1 MAEPSAADDPTP
13 AGPLADDGATGA
25 FAATDPLWP
34 PSDPPPQAA
43 SPTTI
48 RLIAERMTAR
58 RRGIRAEYPTT
69 AMTHDDPTSAGNAR
83 WLVALDTGGT
93 FTDVVARSPMA
104 EIVRAKIPSDG
115 SILARVVRHVV
126 ANHEDVD
133 RPPRPVSHVDVEF
146 AAGLVLPSGFL
157 DGWTVEEGDERDET
171 DERPA
176 RVLAHRTERGATIA
190 PIVLDRVAAATIG
203 LPLRLRRREHP
214 VDAPRLGLHIVTG
227 TPIAKPL
234 PPIEIRLSTT
244 RGTNALLQSRGARV
258 GVLVSDGL
266 RGVVEIGDQTRDDLF
281 ARVPRPSTRLAHAV
295 ESLPERSLAGGAV
308 ECMAPF
314 DAILAKVA
322 ALQRSGCDT
331 IVVSLAHALDND
343 REQAIAAALR
353 GSGAPAIAARDVA
366 AHPRLLTRTET
377 ACVHAQIAP
386 ILSEFVADA
395 TRSASD
401 ARSFVFT
408 SAGVLQRAE
417 RLLAR
422 DTLFSGPAGGARS
435 VVAVARRHRIERA
448 VGFDMGGTSSDV
460 SRVTEGEVALRAE
473 SRIGRR
479 TVAAPSV
486 AVDSVA
492 AGGGSICRVRDGAF
506 EVGPESAGANPGPAC
521 YGRGGPAAITDV
533 NLLAG
538 RIAIEAGALALDRNR
553 AEAAID
559 ALAETRGATRDETI
573 EALLDIA
580 NARMALAIE
589 TLCVRDGV
597 DPRNHALVA
606 FGGAGGQHAC
616 AIADRLG
623 VTRIVF
629 PRFAGFLCAQGV
641 FDAQPAR
648 FASVPVLQTLEACA
662 PGLEQLA
669 AHARHQALAELAADG
684 VAVPEASPDSGGAHI
699 DRSTLVTITASL
711 RLVGQE
717 STIVVPFAGTHA
729 DIDAM
734 RERFVGCFIELYGY
748 QPPARAIELVSLECR
763 ALARSCAPTQVQEMA
778 TPRDA
783 RRQPPGTAPRIYSE
797 GTWSDAAVLMR
808 AALQPG
814 DHIEGPAIVTDAGET
829 VVIDR
834 SWRAFVDASGDLVA
848 ERTRPADTRTSAAE
862 QELFAARLE
871 AIALSMGSLL
881 ERTALSPNIRDRL
894 DFSCAVL
901 DADGTLVQN
910 APHLPVHLGA
920 LGACARSVRDALASQ
935 GTPLADGD
943 IAVTNHPAFG
953 GSHLPDVTTV
963 APVVIDGR
971 TVAYVAVRAH
981 HAEIG
986 GTRPGS
992 FPPDAANLA
1001 EEGVV
1006 LAPFLAVHGGHF
1018 DRDAAYARFAAAP
1031 HPSRNPTE
1039 NLADLEA
1046 QIAATRH
1053 GVARIASLARELGD
1067 TFATRC
1073 EGELVRADRAL
1084 RRAAARLAADAASPT
1099 PRVAER
1105 FLDDDSPIRVS
1116 IETNSDPT
1124 RAKCLR
1130 ISFAGSAGI
1139 HARNFNAPLA
1149 VTCAATLYALRL
1161 LIDEPVPMNEGLL
1174 RSVEIDVPIGML
1186 RPPFAADPRACP
1198 PVVAGNVETSQS
1210 VVAALLDA
1218 LGIVAES
1225 QSTMNNTLFGNA
1237 RSTIYETL
1245 GGGAGA
1251 GPGVDGASAV
1261 HVHMSNTRLTD
1272 IDVLERRAPVVIR
1285 RFEVREGSGG
1295 ATDARGSTDTRGGD
1309 GLVRSYEFREPV
1321 SLSFFGSRRRFAP
1334 RGVGAARP
1342 GADTTS
1348 VDGACGVQRV
1358 RIAGITRDLNDA
1370 VLSLDLAAGDL
1381 FTVETPGGGG
1391 WRGAR

>member
-1 MAEPSAADDPTP
+1 
-13 AGPLADDGATGA
+13 
-25 FAATDPLWP
+25 
-34 PSDPPPQAA
+34 
-43 SPTTI
+43 
-48 RLIAERMTAR
+48 
-58 RRGIRAEYPTT
+58 
-69 AMTHDDPTSAGNAR
+69 MTHDDRTSAGNAR

-115 SILARVVRHVV
+115 SILARVVRHLVV
-126 ANHEDVD
+126 AHEGVD
-133 RPPRPVSHVDVEF
+133 RPPRHVSHVDVEF
-146 AAGLVLPSGFL
+146 AAGLVLPPGFL
-157 DGWTVEEGDERDET
+157 EGWALDEGEAA

-176 RVLAHRTERGATIA
+176 RVLAHETRRGATVA
-190 PIVLDRVAAATIG
+190 SIVLDRMATSTIG
-203 LPLRLRRREHP
+203 LPLRLRQREHH

-227 TPIAKPL
+227 TPIATPL

-258 GVLVSDGL
+258 GALVSDGL
-266 RGVVEIGDQTRDDLF
+266 RGIVEIGDQTREDLF
-281 ARVPRPSTRLAHAV
+281 ARVPRRSTRLAHAV

-308 ECMAPF
+308 ECAASV
-314 DAILAKVA
+314 DAILDKVA
-322 ALQRSGCDT
+322 ALRRSGCET

-343 REQAIAAALR
+343 REQAIAAAVR

-395 TRSASD
+395 THSASD

-435 VVAVARRHRIERA
+435 IVAVARRHGIERA

-460 SRVTEGEVALRAE
+460 SRVSEGEVALRAE

-521 YGRGGPAAITDV
+521 YGRDGPAAITDV

-538 RIAIEAGALALDRNR
+538 RIAIDAGALALDRSR
-553 AEAAID
+553 AEVAID
-559 ALAETRGATRDETI
+559 ALAEARGATREDAI

-597 DPRNHALVA
+597 DPRDHALVA

-623 VTRIVF
+623 VERIVF

-641 FDAQPAR
+641 FDARPAR
-648 FASVPVLQTLEACA
+648 FATVPVLRTLEACA
-662 PGLEQLA
+662 PDLERLA
-669 AHARHQALAELAADG
+669 ALARDEAISELADDG
-684 VAVPEASPDSGGAHI
+684 VASPGEAPAAATAEAE
-699 DRSTLVTITASL
+699 DRTLVTITAAL

-717 STIVVPFAGTHA
+717 STIVVPFAGTCV

-734 RERFVGCFIELYGY
+734 RERFIRRFLELYGY
-748 QPPARAIELVSLECR
+748 QPPARAIEVVSLECR
-763 ALARSCAPTQVQEMA
+763 ALARSRAPSVTHAIA

-783 RRQPPGTAPRIYSE
+783 RPGSPTAAARIYSE
-797 GTWSDAAVLMR
+797 GMWSEAVTITR
-808 AALQPG
+808 EALQPG
-814 DHIEGPAIVTDAGET
+814 DRIEGPAIVTDAGET

-834 SWRAFVDASGDLVA
+834 SWRATVDPSGDLVA
-848 ERTRPADTRTSAAE
+848 GRARPASSRASAAE

-871 AIALSMGSLL
+871 AIALSMGHLL

-901 DADGTLVQN
+901 DADGTLIQN

-920 LGACARSVRDALASQ
+920 LGVCARLVRDALSSR
-935 GTPLADGD
+935 GTPLAEGD

-992 FPPDAANLA
+992 FPPDAASLA

-1006 LAPFLAVHGGHF
+1006 LAPFLAVHGGRF
-1018 DRDAAYARFAAAP
+1018 DRDAAHARFADAP
-1031 HPSRNPTE
+1031 HPSRNPAE

-1053 GVARIASLARELGD
+1053 GVARIAALARELGD
-1067 TFATRC
+1067 AFAARC
-1073 EGELVRADRAL
+1073 EGELARADRAL
-1084 RRAAARLAADAASPT
+1084 RRAVARLATAGKSRT
-1099 PRVAER
+1099 SRVAER
-1105 FLDDDSPIRVS
+1105 LLDDGSPIRVS
-1116 IETNSDPT
+1116 IETCDDPERT
-1124 RAKCLR
+1124 TCLR
-1130 ISFAGSAGI
+1130 ISFAGSAAV
-1139 HARNFNAPLA
+1139 HPRNFNAPLA
-1149 VTCAATLYALRL
+1149 VTRAATLYALRL

-1174 RSVEIDVPIGML
+1174 RAVELDVPTGML
-1186 RPPFAADPRACP
+1186 NPPFAADPRACP

-1218 LGIVAES
+1218 LGIAAES
-1225 QSTMNNTLFGNA
+1225 QSTMNNTLFGNE

-1251 GPGVDGASAV
+1251 GPGLEGASAV

-1285 RFEVREGSGG
+1285 RFEVRVGSGG
-1295 ATDARGSTDTRGGD
+1295 AIDGHGANDARGGD

-1321 SLSFFGSRRRFAP
+1321 SLSFFGSRRKFAP
-1334 RGVGAARP
+1334 RGVGATSS
-1342 GADTTS
+1342 GSDTS
-1348 VDGACGVQRV
+1348 GVDGARGLQRA
-1358 RIAGITRDLNDA
+1358 RIAGITHVFNDA

-1391 WRGAR
+1391 WRGPR